1 MAALIWAV
9 VALLVALAAG
19 LFLWIRGGS
28 TRKPVVQAQ
37 RHQQDQASYK
47 YELAR
52 EIALPDPG
60 SSSESVIELPRK
72 YGQDRLVLLARDPYW
87 LYAYWEISVTR
98 QEDFS
103 KQFGPVAW
111 PTSQPV
117 LRIYDVTGIKEFIG
131 GNAHSCVDL
140 PLDAEAESWH
150 IEVGQAN
157 RAYCV
162 DLGRVLP
169 NGEFVPLL
177 RSNVTATPRD
187 ALSERLDE
195 EWLWIEDVYRS
206 LTKLHTELHAG
217 TSSPLLIEEMR
228 ERMGKE

>member
-1 MAALIWAV
+1 M
-9 VALLVALAAG
+9 
-19 LFLWIRGGS
+19 
-28 TRKPVVQAQ
+28 VQAQ
-37 RHQQDQASYK
+37 RYQQDQESYK

-52 EIALPDPG
+52 EIALSDPG
-60 SSSESVIELPRK
+60 PSSESVMELPRK

-87 LYAYWEISVTR
+87 LYAYWEISAAK

-103 KQFGPVAW
+103 KQFGPMAW
-111 PTSQPV
+111 PASQPV
-117 LRIYDVTGIKEFIG
+117 LRIYDVTSIEEFIG
-131 GNAHSCVDL
+131 GNAHSYVDL
-140 PLDAEAESWH
+140 LLDAEAKSWH

-169 NGEFVPLL
+169 NGKFVPLL
-177 RSNVTATPRD
+177 RSNVAATPRD
-187 ALSERLDE
+187 ALSDRLDE

-217 TSSPLLIEEMR
+217 TSSPLLIKEMR
-228 ERMGKE
+228 ERMGIVPPGISSPELIAGRGKE